1 MNYRKMFRVKPGAR
15 VKLGKL
21 DAEPAPGLT
30 SERSAE
36 RLVEKLGLELAHL
49 QYTLYSE
56 GKRSLLIC
64 LQGLDG
70 AGKDGTI
77 SHVLA
82 SMNPMG
88 ARAYGFK
95 VPSREE
101 AAHDFLWRIE
111 KAVPSKGQV
120 AIFNRS
126 HYEDVLVTRVHNLVP
141 KPVWKS
147 RYGFIRDFEE
157 RLAAGGTSILKFY
170 LHISPD
176 EQLRRFKQRLDD
188 PARQWKISESDYT
201 EREFW
206 DEYIAAYED
215 AIGRTST
222 EGAPWYVIPSNKK
235 WFRNLAVARIV
246 VDTLKS
252 MDMQLPAPTV
262 DLRRIARQYHQ
273 AEREA
278 GPAARRRGRGT
289 ARTGQGRMKRPRA
302 DGARG

>member
-1 MNYRKMFRVKPGAR
+1 VNYRKLFRVKPGSR
-15 VKLGKL
+15 VNLGKI
-21 DAEPAPGLT
+21 DPEST
-30 SERSAE
+30 DDHMTERTAD
-36 RLVEKLGLELAHL
+36 RQVEQLGQELSRL
-49 QYTLYSE
+49 QYAMYAE

-77 SHVLA
+77 RHVLA

-88 ARAYGFK
+88 ARAYAFK

-101 AAHDFLWRIE
+101 ASHDFLWRIE
-111 KAVPSKGQV
+111 KAVPARGEV
-120 AIFNRS
+120 VIFNRS
-126 HYEDVLVTRVHNLVP
+126 HYEDVLVSRVHNLVP
-141 KPVWKS
+141 KAVWKA

-157 RLAAGGTSILKFY
+157 RLAAGGTTILKFY

-176 EQLRRFKQRLDD
+176 EQLRRFRQRLDD

-206 DEYIAAYED
+206 DEYIQAYED
-215 AIGRTST
+215 VLGRTST
-222 EGAPWYVIPSNKK
+222 ETAPWFVIPANKK

-246 VDTLKS
+246 VDAMRSL
-252 MDMQLPAPTV
+252 DMQMPAPTV

-273 AEREA
+273 AERR
-278 GPAARRRGRGT
+278 GRPSVRARRPGRN
-289 ARTGQGRMKRPRA
+289 
-302 DGARG
+302 

>member
-1 MNYRKMFRVKPGAR
+1 MNYRKLFRVKPGSR
-15 VKLGKL
+15 VRLGQL
-21 DAEPAPGLT
+21 DPEAT
-30 SERSAE
+30 DDHMTERTAE
-36 RLVEKLGLELAHL
+36 RLVGQLGQDLSRL
-49 QYTLYSE
+49 QYAMYAE

-77 SHVLA
+77 RHVLA

-88 ARAYGFK
+88 ARAYAFK

-101 AAHDFLWRIE
+101 ASHDFLWRIE
-111 KAVPSKGQV
+111 KAVPARGEV

-126 HYEDVLVTRVHNLVP
+126 HYEDVLVTRVHNLVS
-141 KPVWKS
+141 KPVWKA

-157 RLAAGGTSILKFY
+157 RLVASGTTILKFY

-176 EQLRRFKQRLDD
+176 EQLRRFKQRLED

-206 DEYIAAYED
+206 DAYIDAYED
-215 AIGRTST
+215 ALSKTST
-222 EGAPWYVIPSNKK
+222 EDAPWFVIPSNKK

-246 VDTLKS
+246 VDTMKS
-252 MDMQLPAPTV
+252 LDLQMPMPTV
-262 DLRRIARQYHQ
+262 DLRRIARQYHR
-273 AEREA
+273 AERLGRSA
-278 GPAARRRGRGT
+278 PRAARRG
-289 ARTGQGRMKRPRA
+289 KR
-302 DGARG
+302 